1 MIRRPPRSTR
11 TDTLFPYT
19 TLFRSTG
26 ICGKISPRCS
36 RSPTGCFS
44 GTSRLLGLR
53 RPRNVRGRDFGRMP
67 DGSASL
73 VPRKRFSGERHPP
86 DGAIFPCGADHAVGA
101 RPRAHGDTL
110 RVEIQTL
117 VDPARSEIYGRMDYD
132 FFLEG

>member
-1 MIRRPPRSTR
+1 MIRPPPRSTR
-11 TDTLFPYT
+11 TDTLFPYP
-19 TLFRSTG
+19 TLFRS
-26 ICGKISPRCS
+26 
-36 RSPTGCFS
+36 
-44 GTSRLLGLR
+44 TSRLLGLR

-110 RVEIQTL
+110 RGEIQTL